1 MERTMTMLI
10 AVNLLQVLMLFVV
23 ILMEVINHDH

>member
-1 MERTMTMLI
+1 MERTLTMLT
-10 AVNLLQVLMLFVV
+10 AVNLLQVVMLFIV

>member
-1 MERTMTMLI
+1 MERTLTTLMAI
-10 AVNLLQVLMLFVV
+10 NLLQVVMLFVV